1 MTEKSKPLIDFLKTA
16 LHLNNIR
23 RSNEILGRA
32 GVGKIKPFR
41 TVQSLNFPPFD
52 TNDISHLFMLIGT
65 LLNMFVFS
73 KGCP

>member
-16 LHLNNIR
+16 LHLNNIG

-41 TVQSLNFPPFD
+41 TV
-52 TNDISHLFMLIGT
+52 
-65 LLNMFVFS
+65 
-73 KGCP
+73 